1 MEVLRLNVA
10 LLYDVRSDDH
20 MFQSMWLEHGLSLQ
34 EAELDL
40 AILLPAGTETS
51 ITTIRCI
58 LMYLMISPRVYVKLR
73 QEINQGI
80 QQGRISRP
88 VTNDEA
94 KQLPY
99 LQVSYISLKK

>member
-1 MEVLRLNVA
+1 MEVLQLNVA
-10 LLYDVRSDDH
+10 LLYDVRSDYH

-51 ITTIRCI
+51 ITTIRGI